1 MTYKQLST
9 KMFSLEKSLKLR
21 VDVGN
26 GITKRFLKYDKTAIE
41 TVGEW
46 CENWEKISSNDYNDF
61 EEVVLYS
68 FSLDKHFSLKHIEV
82 IGDKLVLCFAE
93 SLDKTNIE

>member
-26 GITKRFLKYDKTAIE
+26 GITKRFLKYDKTVIE

-46 CENWEKISSNDYNDF
+46 CENWKKIGNDYNDF
-61 EEVVLYS
+61 DEVVLYS
-68 FSLDKHFSLKHIEV
+68 HSLDEYFSLKHIEV

>member
-1 MTYKQLST
+1 MNYKQLST

-26 GITKRFLKYDKTAIE
+26 GITKRFLKIDKTPIE

-46 CENWEKISSNDYNDF
+46 CENWKKISNDF
-61 EEVVLYS
+61 NDFDEVVLCS
-68 FSLDKHFSLKHIEV
+68 ISLNKDFSLKHIEIV
-82 IGDKLVLCFAE
+82 GDKLVLCFVE
-93 SLDKTNIE
+93 SLSKTNIE

>member
-1 MTYKQLST
+1 MNYKQLST

-26 GITKRFLKYDKTAIE
+26 GITKRFLKIDKTPIE

-46 CENWEKISSNDYNDF
+46 CENWKKIGSDYNDF
-61 EEVVLYS
+61 DEVVLYS
-68 FSLDKHFSLKHIEV
+68 FSLNKEFSLKHIEIV
-82 IGDKLVLCFAE
+82 GDKLVLCFAE
-93 SLDKTNIE
+93 TLDKTNIE

>member
-1 MTYKQLST
+1 MTYKQFST

-26 GITKRFLKYDKTAIE
+26 GITKRFLKYDKTVIE

-46 CENWEKISSNDYNDF
+46 CENWKKIHSEFYNDF
-61 EEVVLYS
+61 DEVVLYS
-68 FSLDKHFSLKHIEV
+68 FSLDKHFSLKHIEIV
-82 IGDKLVLCFAE
+82 GGKLVLCFTE
-93 SLDKTNIE
+93 SLNKTDIE